1 MAIAAM
7 SERYG
12 DRLVGQLAQAG
23 GMIENG
29 LKAVTTM
36 KELQSLGQN
45 LSQISPESPDYQ
57 QQLMQLGASHPFAM
71 QDPRG
76 QALIS
81 MGNQQHLQWK
91 NQQFA
96 MQQADRQEARA
107 DRRDEASF
115 TRLGKRDASMHDY
128 RMKEIDQRW
137 GGNGEGGIDFSG
149 GLPTKNTP
157 VSGFTNDTLDGVSAA
172 NMGDPSMVQAEPSL
186 FIDATSE
193 EPTSPRAG
201 FSARGQAMGDP
212 NDKELQAAYW
222 ERGDIIQRALGRPLS
237 GKEADRLVFGPVNR
251 ERAAAGKKG
260 STGVL
265 YATEQDAIDA
275 LGGTALGDGLFL
287 SPNGGVYKPKQAT
300 SGKWYLSSPDDGDMT
315 EREKFEAGLKDK
327 REARNYAERKSEE
340 AAARADYNREHES
353 LKKSAQDAE
362 NHFLKAK
369 AARDISV
376 ASKDTAK
383 MKKAKEEVL
392 AENYQRHSSASK
404 KLDDFLKKPKP
415 KSESNSGSAEKIIVI
430 SPGGQKGYIPKSQ
443 LESALKRGYKQ
454 Q

>member
-57 QQLMQLGASHPFAM
+57 QQLMQLGAAHPFAM

-76 QALIS
+76 QALVS

-157 VSGFTNDTLDGVSAA
+157 ASGFSDDTLGGASAA

-186 FIDATSE
+186 FIDATLE
-193 EPTSPRAG
+193 EPTSPPAG

-212 NDKELQAAYW
+212 NDKELQAAYR
-222 ERGDIIQRALGRPLS
+222 ERGRIVQQAYGNRPLSRKEVERLVIAPVNKERAAGASADDKVIAQDKSLAARKQSEIDKREYDTQKLEKLQKASVEAAKTLADAKIEAASILAAGTFTDIQKGELKPMQEEMIRSIKYADLLLLKLREAEQSGEDYPQIQAQATAARIAANESTERYKNWMKENNRGRTTSTGKVFKDEADARASGAKAGDIITAINPQT
-237 GKEADRLVFGPVNR
+237 GKP
-251 ERAAAGKKG
+251 
-260 STGVL
+260 
-265 YATEQDAIDA
+265 
-275 LGGTALGDGLFL
+275 
-287 SPNGGVYKPKQAT
+287 
-300 SGKWYLSSPDDGDMT
+300 
-315 EREKFEAGLKDK
+315 
-327 REARNYAERKSEE
+327 
-340 AAARADYNREHES
+340 
-353 LKKSAQDAE
+353 AQ
-362 NHFLKAK
+362 FRIK
-369 AARDISV
+369 
-376 ASKDTAK
+376 
-383 MKKAKEEVL
+383 
-392 AENYQRHSSASK
+392 
-404 KLDDFLKKPKP
+404 
-415 KSESNSGSAEKIIVI
+415 
-430 SPGGQKGYIPKSQ
+430 
-443 LESALKRGYKQ
+443 
-454 Q
+454 

>member
-36 KELQSLGQN
+36 KELQSLGQT

-115 TRLGKRDASMHDY
+115 TRQGKRDASMHDY

-137 GGNGEGGIDFSG
+137 GSSGEGGTDFSG

-157 VSGFTNDTLDGVSAA
+157 VSGFSDDTLGGASAA

-201 FSARGQAMGDP
+201 FAARGQAMGDP
-212 NDKELQAAYW
+212 NDKELQAAYM
-222 ERGDIIQRALGRPLS
+222 ERGRIVQETLGVNSLSQKQVDQLVIGPINKQRAAITSAEGKVIAQDKNLAARKQSEIDKREFDTFKLEKLQKASVEAAAALAAAKKESAIIIAGGKLTDLQKEEMKPIRKEMEDSIELADLLLLKLRGAEVNGEKYAETQAQATTARQSAIDATERYKDAMRKIGGGRTTSTGKVFKDEADARASGAKAGDIITAINPQT
-237 GKEADRLVFGPVNR
+237 GKP
-251 ERAAAGKKG
+251 
-260 STGVL
+260 
-265 YATEQDAIDA
+265 
-275 LGGTALGDGLFL
+275 
-287 SPNGGVYKPKQAT
+287 
-300 SGKWYLSSPDDGDMT
+300 
-315 EREKFEAGLKDK
+315 
-327 REARNYAERKSEE
+327 
-340 AAARADYNREHES
+340 
-353 LKKSAQDAE
+353 AQ
-362 NHFLKAK
+362 FRIK
-369 AARDISV
+369 
-376 ASKDTAK
+376 
-383 MKKAKEEVL
+383 
-392 AENYQRHSSASK
+392 
-404 KLDDFLKKPKP
+404 
-415 KSESNSGSAEKIIVI
+415 
-430 SPGGQKGYIPKSQ
+430 
-443 LESALKRGYKQ
+443 
-454 Q
+454 

>member
-7 SERYG
+7 GERYG
-12 DRLVGQLAQAG
+12 DRLVSQLAQAG

-57 QQLMQLGASHPFAM
+57 QQLMQLGAAHPFAM

-76 QALIS
+76 QALVS

-157 VSGFTNDTLDGVSAA
+157 VSGFSDDTLGGASAA

-193 EPTSPRAG
+193 KPTSPPAG

-212 NDKELQAAYW
+212 KDKERQKAYW
-222 ERGDIIQRALGRPLS
+222 ERGKILQGAFGRPLS
-237 GKEADRLVFGPVNR
+237 STEVAKLVVMAVDKEL
-251 ERAAAGKKG
+251 AAGTSAEGK
-260 STGVL
+260 V
-265 YATEQDAIDA
+265 AAQDKSLAAI
-275 LGGTALGDGLFL
+275 
-287 SPNGGVYKPKQAT
+287 KQ
-300 SGKWYLSSPDDGDMT
+300 S
-315 EREKFEAGLKDK
+315 EIDK
-327 REARNYAERKSEE
+327 REFDKWKLQTLQEASVK
-340 AAARADYNREHES
+340 AAATMQEAKKESARILAGGKFTDFQKGEMRPLQKEMEDSIEIANLLLLKLRAAEASGEELAETQRQATQARIAANEATERYKNWMKENGGGSTTSTGKVFKDE
-353 LKKSAQDAE
+353 ADARASG
-362 NHFLKAK
+362 AK
-369 AARDISV
+369 AGDII
-376 ASKDTAK
+376 TAINPQTGK
-383 MKKAKEEVL
+383 PAKF
-392 AENYQRHSSASK
+392 RIK
-404 KLDDFLKKPKP
+404 
-415 KSESNSGSAEKIIVI
+415 
-430 SPGGQKGYIPKSQ
+430 
-443 LESALKRGYKQ
+443 
-454 Q
+454 